1 MNNRAWW
8 GLVITLLVLFL
19 LALVG
24 CAGPTQYV
32 DRLVEVKINVPVPC
46 LKAGDVPTPIPY
58 PVDLLGPGDSDGD
71 IIGALVAERQQRADM
86 EQALRGILESC
97 MEN

>member
-8 GLVITLLVLFL
+8 GLAITLLVMFL

-46 LKAGDVPTPIPY
+46 LKAGDVPIPTPY
-58 PVDLLGPGDSDGD
+58 PVELLGPADSDGD
-71 IIGALVAERQQRADM
+71 IIGALVAEREQRAAM